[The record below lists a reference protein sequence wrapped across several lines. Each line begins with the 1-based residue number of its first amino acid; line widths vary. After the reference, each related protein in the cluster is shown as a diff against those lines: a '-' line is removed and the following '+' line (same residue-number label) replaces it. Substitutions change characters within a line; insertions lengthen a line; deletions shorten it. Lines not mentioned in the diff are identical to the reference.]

1 MPIDEDEKASV
12 SKLPD
17 DDEQAQ
23 GTVGK
28 SSENEK
34 IGKQGDDI
42 CEQSSELVAA
52 TPLTTRESQW
62 IDAAVETVMN
72 IVVEDDSMGTET
84 SLI

>member
-1 MPIDEDEKASV
+1 MPIDEDEEASV

-34 IGKQGDDI
+34 IGKQGDDD
-42 CEQSSELVAA
+42 CEQSSELGAA
-52 TPLTTRESQW
+52 TPVTPRESQW

-72 IVVEDDSMGTET
+72 ILDEDDSLGTGT

>member
-34 IGKQGDDI
+34 IGKQGDD
-42 CEQSSELVAA
+42 
-52 TPLTTRESQW
+52 
-62 IDAAVETVMN
+62 D
-72 IVVEDDSMGTET
+72 
-84 SLI
+84 